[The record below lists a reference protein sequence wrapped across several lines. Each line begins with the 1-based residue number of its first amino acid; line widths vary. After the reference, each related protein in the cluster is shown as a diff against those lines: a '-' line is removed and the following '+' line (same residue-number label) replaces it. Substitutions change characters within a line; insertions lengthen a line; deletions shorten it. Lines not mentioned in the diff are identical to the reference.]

1 MGTPEFN
8 WNRENEPS
16 VGEMK
21 EVVTL
26 SPFFLD
32 LELRK
37 LESPKFVPGWYLCHK
52 EANISTIYPILCV
65 CVRAYAY
72 VHMHVAFHHST
83 TLTRS
88 R

>member
-32 LELRK
+32 LEFRK
-37 LESPKFVPGWYLCHK
+37 LESPKFVPL
-52 EANISTIYPILCV
+52 S
-65 CVRAYAY
+65 
-72 VHMHVAFHHST
+72 
-83 TLTRS
+83 
-88 R
+88 